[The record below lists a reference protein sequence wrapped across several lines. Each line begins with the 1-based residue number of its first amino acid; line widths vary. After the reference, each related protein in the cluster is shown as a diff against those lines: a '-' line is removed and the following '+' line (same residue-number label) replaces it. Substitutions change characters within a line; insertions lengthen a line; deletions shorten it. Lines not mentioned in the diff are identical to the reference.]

1 MYEVHVSLASDSPT
15 AVFSSHGSEGY
26 LIGPPAASR
35 ERHKPATSVA
45 SDSDM
50 TDQTQEM
57 IDFIVREI
65 LRKPGVQIADDTALV
80 SSGLVDSLALVD
92 ILVKLEQITGR
103 RIPPGQVEADQM
115 NTVSLM
121 LATAERIGKPKKVA
135 KKGLQLNGLVA
146 ADPDGFAETK
156 VQKQSR

>member
-1 MYEVHVSLASDSPT
+1 
-15 AVFSSHGSEGY
+15 
-26 LIGPPAASR
+26 
-35 ERHKPATSVA
+35 
-45 SDSDM
+45 
-50 TDQTQEM
+50 M